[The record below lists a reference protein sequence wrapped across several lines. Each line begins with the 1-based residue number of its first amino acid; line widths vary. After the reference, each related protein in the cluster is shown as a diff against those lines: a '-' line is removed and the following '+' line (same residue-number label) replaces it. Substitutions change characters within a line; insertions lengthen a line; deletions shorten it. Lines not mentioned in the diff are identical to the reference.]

1 MKKLAAVVA
10 GALLA
15 FVVGASPAV
24 SHDCPNQEQRLEKL
38 GTISVPATGKFIA
51 SDHFTTSNKAV
62 KIAWLGDNFQQHFL
76 TKVEEPQAETELR
89 ISRRKKTSL
98 DAPILAELGSAAETT
113 LASIWE
119 LLKKQPNGE
128 SGIIPINS
136 YSNIFYVRDV
146 NGVFWAVRVFL
157 YGDGWRVNAH
167 SVEYS
172 LEWLGDYLV
181 FSSNF

>member
-128 SGIIPINS
+128 GEALVTNG
-136 YSNIFYVRDV
+136 YANIFYVCDSKGVLWTVFVLWRSAGWDV
-146 NGVFWAVRVFL
+146 SDSSVESPL
-157 YGDGWRVNAH
+157 GWR
-167 SVEYS
+167 
-172 LEWLGDYLV
+172 GGCRV
-181 FSSNF
+181 FSSNS